1 MGGEDLTIDPPV
13 INAVVDDEPPIAGPI
28 QILTPLG
35 FQNAAGKIV
44 SPDMPLSVYVT
55 VSDSDARASNATLRY
70 WRAVMDDVNM
80 DGAPDPSE
88 YSSMTMPLSIGFSGE
103 EQLNFNDIDLT
114 GVPFNSPVYM
124 YIEGTDWSGRTYQ
137 SGGTGGGPGAEEA
150 WATLLVAEDI
160 ETQIITSGYS

>member
-1 MGGEDLTIDPPV
+1 
-13 INAVVDDEPPIAGPI
+13 
-28 QILTPLG
+28 
-35 FQNAAGKIV
+35 
-44 SPDMPLSVYVT
+44 
-55 VSDSDARASNATLRY
+55 
-70 WRAVMDDVNM
+70 
-80 DGAPDPSE
+80 
-88 YSSMTMPLSIGFSGE
+88 MPLSIGFSGE

-160 ETQIITSGYS
+160 ETQIITSGYSLDRMEGYLLARYIAHLQDADR